1 MLVDH
6 SLFIHPNDSL
16 NADHIHLEH
25 ILVQQ
30 FMMSGY
36 VVVGMA
42 ITHVAR
48 DLRVATSCC
57 VIREEETIA
66 MLDRNRTCHVL
77 QRLSKERVVDGER
90 TERSKAT

>member
-48 DLRVATSCC
+48 DLRMATSCC
-57 VIREEETIA
+57 VISEEETITV
-66 MLDRNRTCHVL
+66 LDRNRTCHVL
-77 QRLSKERVVDGER
+77 QGLSKERVVDGER
-90 TERSKAT
+90 TERGKAT